1 MKHRNTSANLKPN
14 DIMALQNLQH
24 SKAEINMAYDEIT
37 LQPDVLRYSIAGSKV
52 IDAFLLLTFYLE
64 FSGFKPIFSFYRN
77 TRNDISKKRKNS
89 DSDASHDN
97 EGQMESV
104 ESNPDDEDEKPRG
117 LWGIWPFSL
126 LRDRPIFRLF
136 LVILCN
142 GILSNIFSTIFL
154 NIEKPAQDVRLF
166 N

>member
-1 MKHRNTSANLKPN
+1 M
-14 DIMALQNLQH
+14 
-24 SKAEINMAYDEIT
+24 
-37 LQPDVLRYSIAGSKV
+37 
-52 IDAFLLLTFYLE
+52 LTFYLE

-97 EGQMESV
+97 EGHMESV

-154 NIEKPAQDVRLF
+154 NIEKPAQDVRFLY
-166 N
+166 

>member
-1 MKHRNTSANLKPN
+1 MGGCK
-14 DIMALQNLQH
+14 I
-24 SKAEINMAYDEIT
+24 IDEFK
-37 LQPDVLRYSIAGSKV
+37 D
-52 IDAFLLLTFYLE
+52 LTFQLE
-64 FSGFKPIFSFYRN
+64 IKGVKIYFSFGRN

-97 EGQMESV
+97 DDHIENV
-104 ESNPDDEDEKPRG
+104 ESNPDDKDEKPRG

-154 NIEKPAQDVRLF
+154 NIEKPAQDVRFLY
-166 N
+166 